1 MTNVCLQH
9 PNSNYISAISFMQVN
24 YCEPINYQWQEVLY
38 STTLSAKITRL
49 WKPRADVAAT
59 DLFFHTIIQ
68 RFYIYSW
75 ESFFHSF
82 HSIDY
87 CLQESKVMSSTY
99 IIPEEEKKKF
109 YFKLV
114 E

>member
-1 MTNVCLQH
+1 MTSVCLQH

-82 HSIDY
+82 HSID
-87 CLQESKVMSSTY
+87 
-99 IIPEEEKKKF
+99 
-109 YFKLV
+109 
-114 E
+114 